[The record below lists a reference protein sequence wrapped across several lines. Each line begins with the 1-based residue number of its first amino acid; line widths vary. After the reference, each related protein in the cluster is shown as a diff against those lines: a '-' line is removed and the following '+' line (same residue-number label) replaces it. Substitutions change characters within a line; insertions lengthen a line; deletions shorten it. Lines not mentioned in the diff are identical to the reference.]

1 MKLQHYRALL
11 YSGRE
16 VTEVLNQNSEGKWT
30 GRNGTVAWPGRSP
43 NLNQLFSFYGVAQ
56 SPERI
61 SVVQDKA
68 SVNTAINETRIGIR
82 RNELGRMQWQR
93 LMARLYTAGLWA
105 LRNCNFSVVNF

>member
-1 MKLQHYRALL
+1 MKLQHDRAISH
-11 YSGRE
+11 SGRE

-43 NLNQLFSFYGVAQ
+43 DLNQLFSFYGVAK
-56 SPERI
+56 SPKRI
-61 SVVQDKA
+61 SVVKDKA
-68 SVNTAINETRIGIR
+68 SVNTAINEAKIGI

-105 LRNCNFSVVNF
+105 LRKCVVITL